1 MDILGY
7 RLVCRSDPSS
17 NDKRGGVFV
26 CFKFSISM
34 LHECINLE
42 ITTDGNLCNLICLY
56 RSPSQN
62 MEEFETFVKNL
73 GLNLEFTF
81 DKNPYL
87 TLVVGDFNAKN
98 HITGT
103 KTIKPQLVGLNLRS

>member
-42 ITTDGNLCNLICLY
+42 ITIDGNLCNL
-56 RSPSQN
+56 
-62 MEEFETFVKNL
+62 MTFVKNL